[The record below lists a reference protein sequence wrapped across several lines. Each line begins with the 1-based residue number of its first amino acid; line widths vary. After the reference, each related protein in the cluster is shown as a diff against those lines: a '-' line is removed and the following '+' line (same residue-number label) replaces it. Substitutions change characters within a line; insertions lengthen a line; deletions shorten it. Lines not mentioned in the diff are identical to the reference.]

1 MFSKGTSHPLLPSG
15 SPRAGSP
22 EGAWGPPRTSW
33 AQAGVASLRCG
44 RAGSPARLAPTP
56 LADDPNPTAPLPGAD
71 DARRLEERSHLQRA
85 ILDTALEGFFVSDA
99 EGRLVDVNPAYC
111 AMVGYSREE
120 LLRMRVSDLEAVES
134 PEETARHIQRVQ
146 ELGFDR
152 FDSRHRR
159 RDGTIV
165 LVEVSVRSIGH
176 GGGLL
181 VASFRDVTAARQ
193 AEETLRASEAKL
205 ARKVAELQ
213 AVLDAVPAA
222 IYITHD
228 TDSLHMESNRFGSE
242 MLRVAPGVNI
252 SKSAPPGGPP
262 LPFKATR
269 EGKEIPPDQL
279 PVQRSAS
286 RGIELRD
293 FEFDLD
299 FGDGAVLRLLGNT
312 TPFLTGDGKPAGAV
326 GAFLDITERK
336 RIEESLRQSEAW
348 LLASQRVARIG
359 HYVFDIVADR
369 WSSSEVLDQVFG
381 IGPDHARTS
390 ASWVGLVHP
399 DEQAGMAEY
408 LAELLHAGSRF
419 DREYRIRRVSDG
431 ATRWVQGL
439 GDLER
444 APDGQPLR
452 LFGTIQDIT
461 ERRLAEEEKDRL
473 AAQLQQAVKMES
485 VGRLAGGIAHDF
497 NNMLGV
503 ILGHTELALSQVDPA
518 QPLRTDLAEIDQAA
532 RRSADLT
539 RQLLAFAR
547 KQAVSPVVLDLNAT
561 VAGMLSMLHRL
572 LGENVHLAWKPGA
585 GVWPVKMDP
594 SQVDQVLANLCVN
607 ARDAISGVG
616 TLTIETG
623 NASCDETYCDAHPEV
638 TPGDYV
644 RLVVSDTGCGMDK
657 QTQAHLFEPF
667 FTTKIQGKGTGLGL
681 ATLYGM
687 VKQNDGFIHVYSE
700 PGTGTTFTIYLP
712 RHLGAAPRDGPAET
726 RGPASPARRGHE
738 TILVVEDEPAILK
751 VTRRMLERH
760 GYVVLPAGTP
770 AEAIRLAGAHPGEVQ
785 LLMTDVVMPG
795 MNGSDLARHLLSV
808 HPGLKRLFMSGYTA
822 DVIAQQGVLSDG
834 VNFIQKPFS
843 MAGLAHAVRAALDG

>member
-1 MFSKGTSHPLLPSG
+1 M
-15 SPRAGSP
+15 
-22 EGAWGPPRTSW
+22 
-33 AQAGVASLRCG
+33 
-44 RAGSPARLAPTP
+44 
-56 LADDPNPTAPLPGAD
+56 
-71 DARRLEERSHLQRA
+71 
-85 ILDTALEGFFVSDA
+85 EGFFVVDDQ
-99 EGRLVDVNPAYC
+99 GRLVDVNPAYC

-120 LLRMRVSDLEAVES
+120 LLQMRVSDLEAVET
-134 PEETARHIQRVQ
+134 PEETARHIRRVREQ
-146 ELGFDR
+146 GFDR

-159 RDGTIV
+159 RDGTMV
-165 LVEVSVRSIGH
+165 LVEVNVRPIGPE
-176 GGGLL
+176 GTLM
-181 VASFRDVTAARQ
+181 VASFRDVTAARR
-193 AEETLRASEAKL
+193 AEETLRAGEAQL
-205 ARKVAELQ
+205 ARKVADLQ

-222 IYITHD
+222 VYITHD
-228 TDSLHMESNRFGSE
+228 RDSLHMETNRFGSE
-242 MLRVAPGVNI
+242 MLRLPPGANI

-262 LPFKATR
+262 LPFKTTKD
-269 EGKEIPPDQL
+269 GKEIPPDQL
-279 PVQRSAS
+279 PVQLAAS

-299 FGDGAVLRLLGNT
+299 FGDGAVIHLVGNVTPSLGEGG
-312 TPFLTGDGKPAGAV
+312 TPTGAV

-336 RIEESLRQSEAW
+336 RIEESLRQSQAW

-390 ASWVGLVHP
+390 ATWVELVHP
-399 DEQAGMAEY
+399 DDRSGMADY
-408 LAELLHAGSRF
+408 LGELLRAGTRF
-419 DREYRIRRVSDG
+419 DREYRIRRVGDG
-431 ATRWVQGL
+431 ATRWVQGF

-444 APDGQPLR
+444 APDGRPIR

-461 ERRLAEEEKDRL
+461 ERKLAEEEKGRL
-473 AAQLQQAVKMES
+473 ETQLQQAVKMES

-518 QPLRTDLAEIDQAA
+518 QPLHADLAEIDKAA

-547 KQAVSPVVLDLNAT
+547 KQTVLPLVLDLNAT
-561 VAGMLSMLHRL
+561 VAGMLKMLHRL
-572 LGENVHLAWKPGA
+572 LGENVHLAWRPGP
-585 GVWPVKMDP
+585 GLWPIKMDP
-594 SQVDQVLANLCVN
+594 SQVDQILANLCVN
-607 ARDAISGVG
+607 ARDSISGVG

-623 NASCDETYCDAHPEV
+623 NVSCDEAYCDAHPEV
-638 TPGDYV
+638 APGDYV

-667 FTTKIQGKGTGLGL
+667 FTTKGQGKGTGLGL

-687 VKQNDGFIHVYSE
+687 VKQNDGFVHVYSE

-712 RHLGAAPRDGPAET
+712 RHLGQAHQEAAAET
-726 RGPASPARRGHE
+726 ASVASPAGRGHE
-738 TILVVEDEPAILK
+738 TILLVEDEPAILK
-751 VTRRMLERH
+751 VTRRMLERQ
-760 GYVVLPAGTP
+760 GYVVLSAGTP
-770 AEAIRLAGAHPGEVQ
+770 AEAVRLAGEHPGEIK

-795 MNGSDLARHLLSV
+795 MNGSDLARSLLSV

-822 DVIAQQGVLSDG
+822 DVIAQQGVISDG

-843 MAGLAHAVRAALDG
+843 MEGLAHAVRAAIDG